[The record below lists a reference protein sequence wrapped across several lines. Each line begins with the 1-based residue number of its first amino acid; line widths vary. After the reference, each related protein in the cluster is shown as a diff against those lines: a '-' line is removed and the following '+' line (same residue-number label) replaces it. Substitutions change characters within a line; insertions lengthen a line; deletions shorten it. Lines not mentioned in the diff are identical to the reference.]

1 MGIFVE
7 KVQEYSSPSQ
17 WSTQIPGFVL
27 DEPGLVSEPGV
38 VNEEPVLI
46 VEAGVVFG

>member
-7 KVQEYSSPSQ
+7 KVQEYLSPSQ
-17 WSTQIPGFVL
+17 WSTQI
-27 DEPGLVSEPGV
+27 PGLVSEPGV